1 MHKGYNTQTFKLLRQ
16 ISEERENMKNYWNAK
31 KDSDEICRY
40 FLKEGGHLEV
50 VQMGQ
55 LTKLFY
61 FSGY

>member
-1 MHKGYNTQTFKLLRQ
+1 
-16 ISEERENMKNYWNAK
+16 MKNYWNAK